1 MSSVIKAKP
10 KFIYDNGCP
19 ICSQYRRL
27 VERKIG
33 DRVDYVPAPQNASD
47 FEYIAMDGNK
57 YTGANAIES
66 LVKDFPEV
74 KDYMWVLPEKYKMT
88 ALKAVYKVSSVV
100 RKAYGTV
107 KKGCNCGKH

>member
-1 MSSVIKAKP
+1 MSEQIKAKP
-10 KFIYDNGCP
+10 KFFYDNGCP

-33 DRVDYVPAPQNASD
+33 DQVEYVPAQQNASD
-47 FEYIAMDGNK
+47 FEYLATDGVK
-57 YTGANAIES
+57 YSGAKAIEA
-66 LVKDFPEV
+66 LVKDFPAV